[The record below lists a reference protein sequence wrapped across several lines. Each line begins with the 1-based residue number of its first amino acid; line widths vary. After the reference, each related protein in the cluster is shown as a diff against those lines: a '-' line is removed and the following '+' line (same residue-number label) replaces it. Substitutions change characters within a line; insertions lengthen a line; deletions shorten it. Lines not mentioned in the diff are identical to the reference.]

1 MWKFMVKMVP
11 VQIKIDNNEKLR
23 WQKLALENGFIS
35 IPTMVRFLVVQF
47 EKSNKKYL
55 ADTNMLD
62 NLMLVEKIKKGK
74 ERLFVGDV
82 DQLAEKYGN

>member
-1 MWKFMVKMVP
+1 MVKMVP